1 MFPTI
6 VTCSTLRTGP
16 YLFYIEKFITQF
28 KTLEK
33 NNRSPYSFLRKWR
46 FTSMARSSRKEKAAF
61 LMRALITREIMRSR
75 DAQMQYWWMTLR
87 LPCASVSK
95 RVLVNN
101 LSYENKFALYEN
113 EHARETH
120 FQMSGSTP
128 RLVLTQR
135 QKTIRN
141 GLLSSNRLPTI
152 YHLPKY
158 IVSLSCLYILRHVGY
173 ENQDINHCVTRLFVR
188 FRYLTGNLSRLQFA
202 ITACS
207 TRTLIPIS
215 RKASYRVPRS
225 TLAL

>member
-1 MFPTI
+1 
-6 VTCSTLRTGP
+6 
-16 YLFYIEKFITQF
+16 
-28 KTLEK
+28 
-33 NNRSPYSFLRKWR
+33 
-46 FTSMARSSRKEKAAF
+46 
-61 LMRALITREIMRSR
+61 
-75 DAQMQYWWMTLR
+75 MTLR

-120 FQMSGSTP
+120 FHMSGSTP

-158 IVSLSCLYILRHVGY
+158 IFSLSCLYILRHVGY

-188 FRYLTGNLSRLQFA
+188 FRCLTGNLSRLQFA

-207 TRTLIPIS
+207 PRPLIPIS